1 MEDAQIVGL
10 YWARDE
16 RAIDESSGKY
26 GAYCGSIAYNILADR
41 QETEECVNDTWLGAW
56 NSMPPHRPVL
66 LAAFL
71 GRITRNL
78 AFNLYKKL
86 HREKRGG
93 SNIDLVLDELAD
105 CVSGGDDPANVI
117 NTGDLTGDI
126 DLFLSSLPET
136 KQRMFILRYWYADS
150 IGDIAE
156 RLGLSENNVS
166 VTLNRVRKQ
175 LRDYLTDRGY
185 DL

>member
-66 LAAFL
+66 LAPFL

-78 AFNLYKKL
+78 AFNVYKKL
-86 HREKRGG
+86 HRDKRGG
-93 SNIDLVLDELAD
+93 KNIDLVLDELAE
-105 CVSGGDDPANVI
+105 CVSGKDDPEQTLQA
-117 NTGDLTGDI
+117 GDLARDI

-136 KQRMFILRYWYADS
+136 KRRMFVLRYWYVDS
-150 IGDIAE
+150 IGDIAA
-156 RLGLSENNVS
+156 RLGMSENNIS
-166 VTLNRVRKQ
+166 VTLSRIRGQ
-175 LRDYLTDRGY
+175 LRDYLTEREY
-185 DL
+185 TL